1 MQSIVIKLWKIQ
13 VTYKVKKANEKNNTN
28 QTKIYISKYHESIL
42 TGFA

>member
-13 VTYKVKKANEKNNTN
+13 VTYKVKEGKWKEQYKSD
-28 QTKIYISKYHESIL
+28 KIYISKYHESIL